1 MRTIELLSPAK
12 DAYCGMEAVRH
23 GADAV
28 YIGAARFSAR
38 AAAGNSWEELE
49 RLVRFAHLYR
59 AKVHVALNTILT
71 DAELEEA
78 RKMAVRCYE
87 MGVDALIVQDM
98 GLLRADLPPIAL
110 HASTQTDVCS
120 VEKVR
125 FLAAAGFQRVV
136 LARELPLAEI
146 AAIHQACPVE
156 LEAFVHGSLCV
167 CYSGQ
172 CYMSQASCGRSANR
186 GECAQYCRLPYDLTD
201 AEGNLLQ
208 RGRHLLSLKDMDR
221 SGYLEEMLE
230 AGVTSLKIEG
240 RLKDADYVKN
250 ITLYY
255 RRKLD
260 ELMEKSAGRYGK
272 ASLGK
277 VYATFEPSP
286 EKSFHR
292 GATDYFLRG
301 VRGEM
306 ASMESPKSFGEKV
319 GRVTSVQSRSLTC
332 DSRVALHNGDGL
344 CFVDAQG
351 KLQGFRLNAVR
362 EGKLFPLAMPAG
374 LKAGMTLYRNE
385 DRLFRKQLQGETAQR
400 KMRLQICF
408 AGTENGFSLQLTD
421 EEGLQVT
428 VERTAEHQLAEKPDM
443 LLRQLRQQLGKLG
456 QTEFEASE
464 PQIRLPQPWFVPAS
478 LMAEMRR
485 EAVERLQTLRAAWR
499 PADVCRKEQDATYPF
514 DNQER
519 HLDYRGNVLNNS
531 AKQFYLEHGATVV
544 DWAMEHPDFAAM
556 EGQPLMRCR
565 YCLRE
570 ALGACLQR
578 HPEAA
583 RRYPEPLFLQH
594 GAFRYR
600 LHFDCKA
607 CEMVVERAASPRKS
621 GNDW

>member
-1 MRTIELLSPAK
+1 MKTVELLSPAK
-12 DAYCGMEAVRH
+12 NAFCGIEAVKH

-28 YIGAARFSAR
+28 YIGAPRFSAR
-38 AAAGNSWEELE
+38 AAAGNSWEDVE
-49 RLVRFAHLYR
+49 RLVRFAHIYR

-71 DAELEEA
+71 DNELEEA
-78 RKMAVRCYE
+78 QKMVVRCYE

-98 GLLRADLPPIAL
+98 GLLRLDLPPIAL
-110 HASTQTDVCS
+110 HASTQTDVRTL
-120 VEKVR
+120 EKVR
-125 FLAAAGFQRVV
+125 FLSDAGFRRVV
-136 LARELPLAEI
+136 LARELPLSKISE
-146 AAIHQACPVE
+146 IHQACPVE
-156 LEAFVHGSLCV
+156 LEVFVHGSLCV
-167 CYSGQ
+167 SYSGQ

-201 AEGNLLQ
+201 GEGNVLQ
-208 RGRHLLSLKDMDR
+208 NGRHLLSLKDMDR
-221 SGYLEEMLE
+221 SGYLEEMLD

-260 ELMEKSAGRYGK
+260 ELMEKAAGRYGR

-277 VYATFEPSP
+277 VYATFESSP

-301 VRGEM
+301 VRDEM
-306 ASMESPKSFGEKV
+306 ASMESPKSFGEMV
-319 GRVTSVQSRSLTC
+319 GRVTSVQPRSITC
-332 DSRVALHNGDGL
+332 DSRVGLHNGDGL
-344 CFVDAQG
+344 CFVDTHG
-351 KLQGFRLNAVR
+351 KMQGFRLNSVR
-362 EGKLFPLAMPAG
+362 EGNLFPLSMPSG

-385 DRLFRKQLQGETAQR
+385 DRLFGKQLQGETAQR

-499 PADVCRKEQDATYPF
+499 PADVCRKEVDSPYPF

-519 HLDYRGNVLNNS
+519 YLDYRANVMNLK
-531 AKQFYLEHGATVV
+531 AKQFYLEHGATAV
-544 DWAMEHPDFAAM
+544 DWAMEHPGFTAM

-570 ALGACLQR
+570 ALGACPKKN
-578 HPEAA
+578 PEQAS
-583 RRYPEPLFLQH
+583 RYREPLYLQH

-600 LHFDCKA
+600 LRFDCNA
-607 CEMVVERAASPRKS
+607 CEMVVELASAPRK
-621 GNDW
+621 